1 MVYADTNILIRFIV
15 KDNMEMALA
24 AKSAILSGELFVSTE
39 VFAEVTYVL
48 HKVYGIER
56 GRISQILSL
65 LLDLVT
71 TNDSDVMSHA
81 FSYYAQTK
89 LDFVDCIL
97 AAQHTVNGVEI
108 ISFDKRLT
116 NFIHKMDS

>member
-81 FSYYAQTK
+81 FSYYVQTK

>member
-24 AKSAILSGELFVSTE
+24 AKSAILSGEMFVSTE

-65 LLDLVT
+65 LLDLVA
-71 TNDSDVMSHA
+71 TNDSDVMRHA

-116 NFIHKMDS
+116 NFIHRMDS

>member
-48 HKVYGIER
+48 HSIP
-56 GRISQILSL
+56 
-65 LLDLVT
+65 
-71 TNDSDVMSHA
+71 
-81 FSYYAQTK
+81 
-89 LDFVDCIL
+89 
-97 AAQHTVNGVEI
+97 
-108 ISFDKRLT
+108 
-116 NFIHKMDS
+116 

>member
-24 AKSAILSGELFVSTE
+24 AKSAILSGEMFVSTE

-65 LLDLVT
+65 LLDLVA

-116 NFIHKMDS
+116 NFIHRMDS